1 MIGQSDHYSI
11 SERAVGS
18 IEKKKLS
25 DAVIEEIRRRF
36 ETGELKAGDKLPNQ
50 IEFAAQLGVSRV
62 VLREALHTLTLI
74 GAIDQRPGFGTVI
87 KAANLALWAE
97 QLSPPF
103 VSDMQATLELIEAR
117 RFIETA
123 ALELAT
129 ANASPDDLSELGR
142 LIDEMR
148 KALADKRVHEYSE
161 FDMAFHFRIA
171 SASHN
176 RFMIHAFVTIR
187 GLMEQFIREAFTV
200 MPGLL
205 ERSLEFHI
213 QIYEA
218 LRAKNK
224 TKAVGSMRSHIR
236 DIERAIRKYYESIP

>member
-1 MIGQSDHYSI
+1 V
-11 SERAVGS
+11 VGY

-25 DAVIEEIRRRF
+25 DAVIEEIRHRF

-74 GAIDQRPGFGTVI
+74 GAINQRPGFGTVI

-129 ANASPDDLSELGR
+129 ANASADDLSELGR
-142 LIDEMR
+142 LIHEMQ
-148 KALADKRVHEYSE
+148 KALDEGRMQEYSE
-161 FDMAFHFRIA
+161 LDMAFHFRIA

-187 GLMEQFIREAFTV
+187 GLMEQFIHEAFTV

-213 QIYEA
+213 DIYDA

-224 TKAVGSMRSHIR
+224 PKAVASMKSHIR
-236 DIERAIRKYYESIP
+236 DVERAIRKYYEARP